1 MKKLVYLVL
10 MVLLMVLAVSCGG
23 GESTA
28 TSDVDVDMTMLSS
41 TMAYSEA
48 YNMTNNPGNYLGKTI
63 KMNGTFTV
71 YEDSKTKKKTYSCVV
86 ADASSCCAQGFEF
99 VLKGENTYPDDYP
112 EVGSEITVTG
122 TFELY
127 AENGFLYSRLK
138 DATLS

>member
-1 MKKLVYLVL
+1 MKRLTY
-10 MVLLMVLAVSCGG
+10 MVLVVLLLILAVSCS
-23 GESTA
+23 GEDNASD
-28 TSDVDVDMTMLSS
+28 SDVDVDMTALSS

-48 YNMTNNPGNYLGKTI
+48 YNMTNNPGNYLGKTVR
-63 KMNGTFTV
+63 MNGIFTV
-71 YEDSKTKKKTYSCVV
+71 YEDTKTKEKTFACVV

-99 VLKGENTYPDDYP
+99 VLKGDSTYPDDYP